1 MPHCVGIEIHRPML
15 KVAMDHDCARI
26 AGGLQVSRAAVGR
39 IVVGQTGSVTPA
51 LLDRTCQL
59 WTA

>member
-1 MPHCVGIEIHRPML
+1 VGVEIHRPML
-15 KVAMDHDCARI
+15 KVAMGHDCARI
-26 AGGLQVSRAAVGR
+26 ADGLQVRRADVGR

-51 LLDRTCQL
+51 FLDRTCQL